1 MATQKKIETVEELR
15 EQVERCVIAIGT
27 EYRGLT
33 VTEMGALR
41 RAMRDA
47 GIEVRVVKNRLF
59 ARAATEAGRPEMAG
73 LVEGPTAI
81 VFGYEDVVAPAKAVT
96 EYAKSARNAFAVRRG
111 MMDGRALSLAD
122 IEDLASLPSRE
133 QLIAQ
138 LAGGLRSPIANLLG
152 LLQNLLANPAGILL
166 NDTMRTFGGL
176 LEARAQQLEG
186 A

>member
-1 MATQKKIETVEELR
+1 MATQKKVDTVEELR
-15 EQVERCVIAIGT
+15 DRLERCVVAIST
-27 EYRGLT
+27 EYRGLS
-33 VTEMGALR
+33 VSEMVALR

-47 GIEVRVVKNRLF
+47 GVEIRVVKNRLF
-59 ARAATEAGRPEMAG
+59 ARAAAEADRADMAG

-111 MMDGRALSLAD
+111 MMDGQTLSLAD

-138 LAGGLRSPIANLLG
+138 LAGGLRSPVANLLG

-166 NDTMRTFGGL
+166 NDTMRSFGCL